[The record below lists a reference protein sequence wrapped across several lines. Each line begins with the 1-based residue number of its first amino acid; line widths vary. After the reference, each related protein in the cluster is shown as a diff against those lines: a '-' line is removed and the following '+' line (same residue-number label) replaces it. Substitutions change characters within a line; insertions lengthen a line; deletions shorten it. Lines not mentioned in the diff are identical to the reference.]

1 MYSQDEK
8 DKMAMKN
15 STIEKFKKDECPDG
29 YYWNGNDCVKKGPL
43 HSTGAKLGVGAGIA
57 GALGVAT
64 SMIVDARNTAKA
76 KKQAK
81 NEINT
86 RDDKKYE
93 KAKKK
98 ASKQLGKEFKGTVAP
113 R

>member
-1 MYSQDEK
+1 MYTQQEK

-29 YYWNGNDCVKKGPL
+29 YYWNGNSCVEKGPL
-43 HSTGAKLGVGAGIA
+43 HSTGAKLGVGAGVA
-57 GALGVAT
+57 GALGLAT

-81 NEINT
+81 A
-86 RDDKKYE
+86 KE
-93 KAKKK
+93 KE
-98 ASKQLGKEFKGTVAP
+98 SKSKGTVAP